1 MRLPLGVILIWII
14 DEITP
19 GGDSDLAWICLLW
32 AVINHHSGIGDNTI
46 IWDIRYVRWGHNKHF
61 MCILGDYDV
70 SHECEGQDGDF
81 CRKGYFYST
90 FKTDKAKTSHW

>member
-1 MRLPLGVILIWII
+1 MRLPVGVILIWII

-46 IWDIRYVRWGHNKHF
+46 IWDIRYFRWGHNKHF

-90 FKTDKAKTSHW
+90 YKTDKAKTSHW